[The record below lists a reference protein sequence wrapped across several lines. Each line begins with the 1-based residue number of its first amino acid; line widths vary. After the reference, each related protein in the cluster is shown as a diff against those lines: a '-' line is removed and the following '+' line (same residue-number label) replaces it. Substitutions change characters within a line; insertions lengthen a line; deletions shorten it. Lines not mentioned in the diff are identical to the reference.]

1 MWCTAHTEQEFDA
14 ESKLLALQS
23 LHADPTADINQKLT
37 QFNAVRHSL
46 VTLSHATTCQCLTMV
61 VVVMM
66 MFEL

>member
-1 MWCTAHTEQEFDA
+1 MRAPWRFVWCTAHTEQEFDA

-46 VTLSHATTCQCLTMV
+46 VTVSPTQPRASA
-61 VVVMM
+61 
-66 MFEL
+66 

>member
-46 VTLSHATTCQCLTMV
+46 VTVSPTQPRASA
-61 VVVMM
+61 
-66 MFEL
+66 